1 MKHTFSILILSV
13 VSLNTFAQS
22 DLGKGISYSVEAEG
36 TISSG
41 DNAPLW
47 LSSNKQG
54 LGSVESNS
62 GFERISI
69 TRDIETDSLR
79 NWKRGYGVDVV
90 LNQNSTSDFL
100 IHQAYFETAYKKI
113 SLTVGA
119 KERQIDMRNNN
130 LTSGGL
136 SLGINAIPI
145 PQVLVDVDYFSIPG
159 TNHWWKWKGRMGYGM
174 TTDGNWQ
181 ESWSYEKAKYN
192 DNSLYHEKALYWKV
206 GREEV
211 FPLTFEIGIQM
222 FAQFGG
228 KSYNVTGRNYHDSSI
243 PLKHASNLNAFWHAF
258 WPMGSDGDVTDGTV
272 KNIEGNQLGSY
283 QFVFTWTDKN
293 WKARAYFE
301 RFFEDHSML
310 TVQYGFYDH
319 LLGIDV
325 QLPKN
330 KFVSNVL
337 VEHLSTKDQSGPVYH
352 DKTHNI
358 PDAIAGMDDYYNHG
372 QYSGWQHWG
381 MGLGNPLITSP
392 IYNSNHYINFANNR
406 VQAWHFGLDGQPT
419 DEIDWRMLFS
429 FTRNWGTYYYPNAE
443 VLNQNYFLMEIGY
456 APKALKGWS
465 GRVAIAIDH
474 GKQIG
479 NSTGTQLTICKRGW
493 LTK

>member
-211 FPLTFEIGIQM
+211 FPLTFEIGIHPVRRQKLQCYWKKLSRLIYSPQTRQQPQRLL
-222 FAQFGG
+222 ACLLAYG
-228 KSYNVTGRNYHDSSI
+228 K
-243 PLKHASNLNAFWHAF
+243 
-258 WPMGSDGDVTDGTV
+258 
-272 KNIEGNQLGSY
+272 
-283 QFVFTWTDKN
+283 
-293 WKARAYFE
+293 
-301 RFFEDHSML
+301 
-310 TVQYGFYDH
+310 
-319 LLGIDV
+319 
-325 QLPKN
+325 
-330 KFVSNVL
+330 
-337 VEHLSTKDQSGPVYH
+337 
-352 DKTHNI
+352 
-358 PDAIAGMDDYYNHG
+358 
-372 QYSGWQHWG
+372 
-381 MGLGNPLITSP
+381 
-392 IYNSNHYINFANNR
+392 
-406 VQAWHFGLDGQPT
+406 
-419 DEIDWRMLFS
+419 
-429 FTRNWGTYYYPNAE
+429 
-443 VLNQNYFLMEIGY
+443 
-456 APKALKGWS
+456 
-465 GRVAIAIDH
+465 
-474 GKQIG
+474 
-479 NSTGTQLTICKRGW
+479 
-493 LTK
+493 